1 MITTTLAEET
11 EGQTTVHLSLMMT
24 SDIVVVTSVIAT
36 DISKFRDFSHP
47 DHQIARPNDTPGFRP
62 FA

>member
-24 SDIVVVTSVIAT
+24 SDLVVVTSVIAT

-47 DHQIARPNDTPGFRP
+47 DHQTARPNDTPGFRP